1 MKARITFWVGSL
13 LLLLFL
19 VYRLFFWVPE
29 APNPTFS
36 TISNF
41 DSVECLPW
49 KRGWSGVWQ
58 SLERRSLRTWIFE
71 SDKKWLTKWI
81 VVRNGKIYVG
91 TYTGTPDTSDYINFD
106 EVFTIADQKNETRI
120 LGFRVDEVPTP
131 ENIRFTTLILNKTKG
146 ILSISVNESS
156 SVENENRGGYNE
168 VYTCKE
174 VPQSTLNGSK
184 GLPQKQAN

>member
-1 MKARITFWVGSL
+1 MKVRIAFWVGFL
-13 LLLLFL
+13 LLVLFFL
-19 VYRLFFWVPE
+19 YRLFLWVPE
-29 APNPTFS
+29 ASNPTFS
-36 TISNF
+36 TIRNV
-41 DSVECLPW
+41 DSVECQPW
-49 KRGWSGVWQ
+49 ERGWSGVWQ

-81 VVRNGKIYVG
+81 VVRNGKIFLG
-91 TYTGTPDTSDYINFD
+91 TYTGTDGSHYINFNEAFD
-106 EVFTIADQKNETRI
+106 VIDQKNETTV
-120 LGFRVDEVPTP
+120 LGFRVNEVPTP
-131 ENIRFTTLILNKTKG
+131 ENISFTTLILNKTKG

-184 GLPQKQAN
+184 GLK

>member
-29 APNPTFS
+29 APNPTFL
-36 TISNF
+36 TISNV

-49 KRGWSGVWQ
+49 ESGRA
-58 SLERRSLRTWIFE
+58 LKTWIFQ
-71 SDKKWLTKWI
+71 SDKKWLKKWI
-81 VVRNGKIYVG
+81 VVRNGKIFLG
-91 TYTGTPDTSDYINFD
+91 TYTGTPDGSHYINFD
-106 EVFTIADQKNETRI
+106 ETFDIIDQKNETRV
-120 LGFRVDEVPTP
+120 LGFRVNEVPSP

-168 VYTCKE
+168 VYACKE
-174 VPQSTLNGSK
+174 VPQNTLNGSK
-184 GLPQKQAN
+184 GLK